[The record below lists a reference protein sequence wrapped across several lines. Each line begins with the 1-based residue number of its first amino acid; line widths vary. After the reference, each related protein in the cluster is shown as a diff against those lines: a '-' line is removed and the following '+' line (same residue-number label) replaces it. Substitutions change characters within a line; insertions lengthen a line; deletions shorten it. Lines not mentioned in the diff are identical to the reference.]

1 MKINRKSLIPNVAI
15 PVAVGIAAGMITR
28 GSMKDYEYTILKPA
42 LSPPGWIFPVV
53 WTILYILMGLSAYLV
68 FSDAGKRR
76 RRAKSLYIVQLAV
89 NFVWPIVFFT
99 VQDFG
104 FALILLTI
112 LWVLVLIMSIVF
124 GTIRKPAGLLQI
136 PYIAWLTF
144 AWYLNYGVS
153 TLNGG

>member
-1 MKINRKSLIPNVAI
+1 MSIKWKSLIPHVVI
-15 PVAVGIAAGMITR
+15 PVAVGTAAGLITR
-28 GSMKDYEYTILKPA
+28 GSMTDYEYTIQKPA

-53 WTILYILMGLSAYLV
+53 WMILYILMGVSAYLV

-104 FALILLTI
+104 FALVLLTM
-112 LWVLVLIMSIVF
+112 LWLLVLIMSIVF
-124 GTIRKPAGLLQI
+124 GTIRRPAGLLQI

-153 TLNGG
+153 LLN